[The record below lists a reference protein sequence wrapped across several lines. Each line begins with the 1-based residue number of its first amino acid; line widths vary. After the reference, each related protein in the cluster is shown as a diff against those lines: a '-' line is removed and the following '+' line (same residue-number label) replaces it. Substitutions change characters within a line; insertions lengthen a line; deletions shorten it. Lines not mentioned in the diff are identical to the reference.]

1 MATTTNYGWTTPD
14 DTSLVKDG
22 AAAIRTLGSS
32 VDTTTKALNPS
43 TTLGDVEYRSAT
55 ANTNTRLGIGTT
67 GQVLT
72 VTGGV
77 PVWATPSGGGG
88 MTSIASGSLS
98 GSALSLTS
106 ISGSYKSLQLVLRA
120 AQGSSAANWTL
131 KVNNDA
137 TANYGR
143 LALSQNLNTFGSN
156 AAGNASSWQL
166 NFATIKASRTT
177 TMVIDIPD
185 YANATATKVFESI
198 AAYEDA
204 TTGENTTV
212 TAAGSFVITAAVT
225 RLDLALSAG
234 TFSAGTY
241 ILYGVS

>member
-77 PVWATPSGGGG
+77 PVWATPAGGGG

-106 ISGSYKSLQLVLRA
+106 ISGSYKNLQLVLRNA
-120 AQGSSAANWTL
+120 DTSASCDMTL
-131 KVNNDA
+131 RVNNNTTGIYQRVTIYNNDA
-137 TANYGR
+137 AF
-143 LALSQNLNTFGSN
+143 AS
-156 AAGNASSWQL
+156 AAGQNATSSQL
-166 NFATIKASRTT
+166 NGSTIKLERSNTA
-177 TMVIDIPD
+177 IINFED
-185 YANATATKVFESI
+185 YANTTSYKQFMAQLSYEKV
-198 AAYEDA
+198 
-204 TTGENTTV
+204 
-212 TAAGSFVITAAVT
+212 
-225 RLDLALSAG
+225 SAG
-234 TFSAGTY
+234 LETAWTLGNLDIVAAISRIDLTLSTGTFRAGTY
-241 ILYGVS
+241 ILYGVN